1 MCSAYVGLPLSVMA
15 AEGDQFWKALNRRD
29 IDGVRQE
36 LVEKQPNKSER
47 LNMVLDY
54 LINNSERSYYS
65 RCPLQNC
72 YVLFVIMRSL
82 EEKDRLTFLMTI
94 ASSRD
99 ITVFEKISGPL
110 VFDIL
115 CPFYGHDGRCC
126 GTTWCADML
135 RLIKGFV
142 RDVISCGRVSLSAR
156 TMRAELFCTS

>member
-1 MCSAYVGLPLSVMA
+1 MA

-36 LVEKQPNKSER
+36 LMEKQPNKKEW

-82 EEKDRLTFLMTI
+82 EEKDRLSFFMTT

-99 ITVFEKISGPL
+99 ITVF
-110 VFDIL
+110 
-115 CPFYGHDGRCC
+115 
-126 GTTWCADML
+126 
-135 RLIKGFV
+135 
-142 RDVISCGRVSLSAR
+142 
-156 TMRAELFCTS
+156 